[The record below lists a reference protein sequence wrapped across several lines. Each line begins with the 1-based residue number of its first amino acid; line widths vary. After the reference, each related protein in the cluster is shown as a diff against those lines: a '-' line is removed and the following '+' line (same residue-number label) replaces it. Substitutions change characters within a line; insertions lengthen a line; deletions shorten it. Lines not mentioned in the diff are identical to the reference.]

1 MERGRN
7 RRKRSREETYRKR
20 AIEKGISI
28 WLYKRKVEYTKQN
41 GAEMP
46 KNGEN
51 NSAEIGVNSGIVPI
65 CLNQINTKKK
75 QNKKEELL
83 IRIQTTKNG

>member
-1 MERGRN
+1 MKIEKSKYKREEDRVMERGRN
-7 RRKRSREETYRKR
+7 RRERSREETYRKR

-46 KNGEN
+46 KNGK
-51 NSAEIGVNSGIVPI
+51 II
-65 CLNQINTKKK
+65 LLRL
-75 QNKKEELL
+75 ELIPAL
-83 IRIQTTKNG
+83 YLF

>member
-1 MERGRN
+1 MKIEKSKYKREEDRVMERGRN

-28 WLYKRKVEYTKQN
+28 WLYRRKVEYTKQN

-65 CLNQINTKKK
+65 LKSN
-75 QNKKEELL
+75 
-83 IRIQTTKNG
+83 